1 MRKNCRLTYE
11 AWRDG
16 RAVRP
21 SDSIWTDGASV
32 YSYQTAIAVRRPAG
46 VILNRTP
53 YTKTT
58 TIHQNALASQLDSDA
73 VNYSEVVDIP
83 LGTGHITLDREKET
97 P

>member
-21 SDSIWTDGASV
+21 AESIWTDGASV
-32 YSYQTAIAVRRPAG
+32 YSYQTVIAVRRPAG
-46 VILNRTP
+46 VLLNRTP
-53 YTKTT
+53 YSRTT
-58 TIHQNALASQLDSDA
+58 TVHQNAIASQLYSDT
-73 VNYSEVVDIP
+73 VEYLEVWDVPI
-83 LGTGHITLDREKET
+83 GTGHLRGNQT